1 MAEYLYSKKP
11 KFLKTLGSILIF
23 IVESALV
30 VGLAFLIIHF
40 AVEKN
45 IIVGDS
51 MAPTLSDSSEIL
63 INKLAYVRKGPER
76 NDVIVFNQGRDDK
89 AYLNVKRVIGIPGD
103 TVEIL
108 GGKVFI
114 NGELFEE
121 TVKVE
126 DMRLAG
132 LAASEVILQ
141 ENEYFV
147 LGDNRNSS
155 EDSRFAN
162 VGLVVKDDIYGK
174 AVLMIKPDIAFVKDL
189 NLKEKDN

>member
-11 KFLKTLGSILIF
+11 KFLKTLRSILLF
-23 IVESALV
+23 LVESAAV
-30 VGLAFLIIHF
+30 VFMAWLIIHF
-40 AVEKN
+40 VIEKN

-51 MAPTLSDSSEIL
+51 MSPTLTDSSVIL
-63 INKLAYVRKGPER
+63 INKLAYARKAPKR
-76 NDVIVFNQGRDDK
+76 NDVIVFNQGKDDK

-108 GGKVFI
+108 NGKVYI
-114 NGELFEE
+114 NGEPFEE
-121 TVKVE
+121 RINVE

-132 LAASEVILQ
+132 LAASEIVL
-141 ENEYFV
+141 EDNEYFV

-162 VGLVVKDDIYGK
+162 VGMVIRDDIVGK
-174 AVLMIKPDIAFVKDL
+174 AVLVIKPEIAFINDL
-189 NLKEKDN
+189 NLKKE